1 MNNSPVDNPNAP
13 TWLDRLGNWN
23 PQLLREIRGKLK
35 RRNLIL
41 AVSLSLLFQ
50 VLLLLFYSQRVPTPD
65 CSIQSGGFGCTA
77 SWTEW
82 WREQFRFLTWIE
94 PFLLFLTGIYSIV
107 ADLSLED
114 YKGTLNFIRISPR
127 SSISILLGKVMGVPL
142 LAYISLGLIIP
153 YHIIAAIKGDI
164 AIAFVVSFYVLM
176 ICTGFLLFS
185 ASLLIALLSGW
196 QAKFGGQVSAG
207 ALLFAFISFVWITPA
222 FMWWNIFTTWSAYS
236 EFLLGR
242 SVPPL
247 AAEWWYLPIANNI
260 WFAHLFNVGN
270 LLVFTLAI
278 WRILQRRFHNPN
290 ATIASKGQSY
300 VITAY
305 LEILMLGFCVQSW
318 VNQNNSNEYELQ
330 LIMLLL
336 LYIANSFIFLSAIAA
351 LTPPRQAL
359 LDWVRF
365 GALSTTED
373 HPSGWFYILRDLIWS
388 DKSPAPLAILLNLL
402 FTHLPIL
409 IWVNSWQNSS
419 AKGKALIA
427 IASFVL
433 TTLLI
438 SLINQLIMFLKTRSP
453 SAWSTG
459 AVLGLIFLP
468 SLIMLSLSI
477 SPDRYGGVW
486 LFFGYPW
493 AILTN
498 IKQIDL
504 ITGFSAQ
511 ILVIIALA
519 LLFVHRL
526 KRANNSRT
534 N

>member
-1 MNNSPVDNPNAP
+1 MNNSPIDIPHAP

-23 PQLLREIRGKLK
+23 PQLLREIRGRLK
-35 RRNLIL
+35 RRNLIV

-50 VLLLLFYSQRVPTPD
+50 VLLLLFYSQRLPVND
-65 CSIQSGGFGCTA
+65 CYIQTGGFGCAT

-82 WREQFRFLTWIE
+82 WREQFRFLTWVE

-127 SSISILLGKVMGVPL
+127 SSVSILLGKVMGVPL

-153 YHIIAAIKGDI
+153 YHLVTAIKGDV
-164 AIAFVVSFYVLM
+164 AIAFMLSFYLLL
-176 ICTGFLLFS
+176 IGTAFLLFS

-207 ALLFAFISFVWITPA
+207 ALLFAFISFIWISPA
-222 FMWWNIFTTWSAYS
+222 FMWWNSLTTWSAYS
-236 EFLLGR
+236 EFLYGR
-242 SVPPL
+242 AIAPIT
-247 AAEWWYLPIANNI
+247 AEWWYLPISNNI
-260 WFAHLFNVGN
+260 WAAHGFNIGN
-270 LLVFTLAI
+270 LLVFSLAI
-278 WRILQRRFHNPN
+278 WRILERRFHNPT

-318 VNQNNSNEYELQ
+318 VNQSDVNEFELQ
-330 LIMLLL
+330 PIMLLL
-336 LYIANSFIFLSAIAA
+336 LYIANSLIFLSAIAA
-351 LTPPRQAL
+351 LTPTRQAL

-373 HPSGWFYILRDLIWS
+373 HPSGWMYIIRDLIWS
-388 DKSPAPLAILLNLL
+388 DKSPAPVAILLNLL

-409 IWVNSWQNSS
+409 IWISSWKNSS
-419 AKGKALIA
+419 AQGKALIV

-438 SLINQLIMFLKTRSP
+438 SLINQLIMFLKIRNP
-453 SAWSTG
+453 SAWATG
-459 AVLGLIFLP
+459 AVLGLIVLP

-477 SPDRYGGVW
+477 RPDRYGGVW

-493 AILTN
+493 AILMDV
-498 IKQIDL
+498 KQIDL

-511 ILVIIALA
+511 ILVIIAL
-519 LLFVHRL
+519 LLQFVHQL
-526 KRANNSRT
+526 HRANNDT
-534 N
+534 PH